1 MHNYFTVL
9 QENFVV
15 AYDWF
20 ASIYAGINIDQQPE
34 SQTKMFGETV
44 EFSFSATASD
54 GGDQRYLKY
63 QWYFKQK
70 NGNEEATPYEIIDN
84 NNSSYSGQD
93 KPILRLKR
101 FSFDHKGWYQ
111 CVISV
116 KSGEH
121 TGEHDKSVHLIQI
134 KLN

>member
-1 MHNYFTVL
+1 MIGFL
-9 QENFVV
+9 L
-15 AYDWF
+15 F

-70 NGNEEATPYEIIDN
+70 NGNEEAKKIDN

-93 KPILRLKR
+93 KPILRLKC

-121 TGEHDKSVHLIQI
+121 TGEHNKSVHLIQI